1 MIPCLFKQ
9 NSSANSSDFNDGIH
23 TEKGNAGTPLITANE
38 VKLATRL
45 ESVLRVQQ
53 LADKK

>member
-1 MIPCLFKQ
+1 MQ
-9 NSSANSSDFNDGIH
+9 NSSANSSDFNYGIH
-23 TEKGNAGTPLITANE
+23 TEKGNAGTPLITADE
-38 VKLATRL
+38 VKLAIRL